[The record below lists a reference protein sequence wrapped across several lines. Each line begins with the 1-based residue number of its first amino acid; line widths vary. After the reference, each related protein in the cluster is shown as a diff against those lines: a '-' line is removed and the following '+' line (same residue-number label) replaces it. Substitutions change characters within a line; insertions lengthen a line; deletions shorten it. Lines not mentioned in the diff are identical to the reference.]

1 MSKLLIVED
10 NKSLAKMLSIHISKT
25 SGYAVVVA
33 HSMSEAIAAVQ
44 KESFLAALLDLN
56 LPDAPNGEVVDEII
70 ARGIPAIVLTGNLD
84 ENTKKLILQKPIV
97 DYVYKEK
104 FKDIDYIISKIERL
118 EKNKNQ
124 KVLVVDDSSVVRN
137 EIKNY
142 LSRELYQIFAVG
154 NGEEALN
161 FYKDNPDISLIITDM
176 NMPIMDGLELVEE
189 LRKITTKETLSIIG
203 ISGDSET
210 AVKFLKMGANDFIRK
225 PFTKEEFVCRIN
237 NAVEALENIQQIKQ
251 VSITDFL
258 TGVYNRRYF
267 FEQFEEYYKEAVEL
281 GTHFALA
288 TFDIDNFKK
297 INDTYGHPAGD
308 EAIKMVANAIKS
320 RVKGTDIVARLGG
333 EEFVLLLKSVSA
345 DDALMVVDSIRSE
358 IARSELKLKNGDT
371 IFLTVSIGVATRPY
385 NSLEEMMDASDA
397 LLYKAKTNGKNQT
410 VTD

>member
-1 MSKLLIVED
+1 MKPKRVVVDMGIFNQLQAEGLSLSVLYVED
-10 NKSLAKMLSIHISKT
+10 DDAISKQVVIFLKNFFT
-25 SGYAVVVA
+25 SIDVCTNGADG
-33 HSMSEAIAAVQ
+33 I
-44 KESFLAALLDLN
+44 ESY
-56 LPDAPNGEVVDEII
+56 
-70 ARGIPAIVLTGNLD
+70 R
-84 ENTKKLILQKPIV
+84 KKRQ
-97 DYVYKEK
+97 
-104 FKDIDYIISKIERL
+104 DI
-118 EKNKNQ
+118 
-124 KVLVVDDSSVVRN
+124 
-137 EIKNY
+137 
-142 LSRELYQIFAVG
+142 
-154 NGEEALN
+154 
-161 FYKDNPDISLIITDM
+161 IITDIS
-176 NMPIMDGLELVEE
+176 MPIMDGLELVEE

-333 EEFVLLLKSVSA
+333 EEFCLLLKSVST
-345 DDALMVVDSIRSE
+345 DDALMIVDSIRSE
-358 IARSELKLKNGDT
+358 IARSELKLKNGEI
-371 IFLTVSIGVATRPY
+371 IFLTVSVGVATRPY

-397 LLYKAKTNGKNQT
+397 LLYKAKTTGKNRT
-410 VTD
+410 VID

>member
-1 MSKLLIVED
+1 MSKLLIVDD

-25 SGYAVVVA
+25 SGYAVVVT
-33 HSMSEAIAAVQ
+33 HSLAEALTAVQ
-44 KESFLAALLDLN
+44 KEGFLAALLDLN

-70 ARGIPAIVLTGNLD
+70 ARSIPAIVLTGNLD
-84 ENTKKLILQKPIV
+84 ENIKKLILQKPII

-104 FKDIDYIISKIERL
+104 FKDVDYIISKIERL
-118 EKNKNQ
+118 KKNKNQ
-124 KVLVVDDSSVVRN
+124 KVLIVDDSSVIRN
-137 EIKNY
+137 EIKNH
-142 LSRELYQIFAVG
+142 LSRELYQVFTVG

-267 FEQFEEYYKEAVEL
+267 FEKFEEYYKEAVEF
-281 GTHFALA
+281 GTRFALA

-297 INDTYGHPAGD
+297 INDTYGHSAGD

-320 RVKGTDIVARLGG
+320 SVKGIDIVARLGG

-385 NSLEEMMDASDA
+385 NSPEKMMDASDA